1 MDPKRFERHALGEV
15 RRTLG
20 QNSYWAFHPA
30 PLPRRLALGAETAAL
45 LGEAESALG
54 RLDGVSQ
61 LLPNPNLLVRPY
73 LVREAVA
80 STRIEGTR
88 ASIAEVYDADASDA
102 GLTPDLEEVV
112 NYVRATE
119 HAVAR
124 LAELPLSMR
133 LVLEAHEI
141 LLDGVLGRNKQPG
154 HTRSTQNW
162 IGSANSTIDTA
173 TYVPPPPDVLDAA
186 LADWERFV
194 NDHSTALPVLAQCAL
209 MHYQFEAIHPF
220 LDGNGRVGRLLIVLF
235 LIDRARLARPVLY
248 LSPYLERHRDTYIRH
263 LQAIHEHGDPDP
275 WIGFFCQGVA
285 EQAGDAVRRARRLVE
300 LREDYRRRVP
310 AQANAQALIDVLF
323 ATPVLTSRLVERHLD
338 VTRPTS
344 LRLLQQFATA
354 GVLLPRPPGPRGQHR
369 WQADEIVDALTDN
382 T

>member
-15 RRTLG
+15 RPTLG
-20 QNSYWAFHPA
+20 QNSYWAFYPA

-61 LLPNPNLLVRPY
+61 LLPNPNLLVRSY
-73 LVREAVA
+73 LVREGVA

-88 ASIAEVYDADASDA
+88 ASFAEVYDADASDA
-102 GLTPDLEEVV
+102 GLTPDMEEVV

-124 LAELPLSMR
+124 LAELPLSTR
-133 LVLEAHEI
+133 LVREAHEI
-141 LLDGVLGRNKQPG
+141 LLDGVRGRDKQPG

-173 TYVPPPPDVLDAA
+173 NYVPPPPDVMDAA

-194 NDHSTALPVLAQCAL
+194 NDHSTALPVLAQRAL
-209 MHYQFEAIHPF
+209 MRYQFEAIHPF

-235 LIDRARLARPVLY
+235 RVQTMIS
-248 LSPYLERHRDTYIRH
+248 LSVRSSSERSVGSEVMTRWAD
-263 LQAIHEHGDPDP
+263 
-275 WIGFFCQGVA
+275 
-285 EQAGDAVRRARRLVE
+285 RRA
-300 LREDYRRRVP
+300 
-310 AQANAQALIDVLF
+310 Q
-323 ATPVLTSRLVERHLD
+323 TT
-338 VTRPTS
+338 T
-344 LRLLQQFATA
+344 
-354 GVLLPRPPGPRGQHR
+354 
-369 WQADEIVDALTDN
+369 
-382 T
+382 

>member
-1 MDPKRFERHALGEV
+1 LGEV
-15 RRTLG
+15 RRTAG
-20 QNSYWAFHPA
+20 RHGYWAFHPS
-30 PLPRRLALGAETAAL
+30 PLPRRLALSGETVAL

-61 LLPNPNLLVRPY
+61 LVPNPNLLVRPY

-102 GLTPDLEEVV
+102 GLTPDMEEVV

-124 LAELPLSMR
+124 LADLPLSMR
-133 LVLEAHEI
+133 LVREAHEI
-141 LLDGVLGRNKQPG
+141 LLDGVRGRDKQPG
-154 HTRSTQNW
+154 QVRATQNW
-162 IGSANSTIDTA
+162 IGSATSTIDTA
-173 TYVPPPPDVLDAA
+173 TYVPPPPDVMGASLD
-186 LADWERFV
+186 DWERFV
-194 NDHSTALPVLAQCAL
+194 NDQSTALPALAQCAL

-235 LIDRARLARPVLY
+235 LIDRGRLARPVLY
-248 LSPYLERHRDTYIRH
+248 VSPYLERHRETYIGH
-263 LQAIHEHGDPDP
+263 LQAIHEHGNTDP
-275 WIGFFCQGVA
+275 WIGFFCQAVA
-285 EQAGDAVRRARRLVE
+285 DQAGDAVRRARRLVE

-310 AQANAQALIDVLF
+310 AQANAQALVDVLF
-323 ATPVLTSRLVERHLD
+323 ETPVLTSRLVEHHLD

-344 LRLLQQFATA
+344 LRLLHQFAAA
-354 GVLLPRPPGPRGQHR
+354 GVLVARPAGPRGQHR
-369 WQADEIVDALTDN
+369 WQANEIVHALTDD

>member
-1 MDPKRFERHALGEV
+1 MDPGRYQRHAFGEV
-15 RRTLG
+15 RRTPG
-20 QNSYWAFHPA
+20 RHGYWAFHPA
-30 PLPRRLALGAETAAL
+30 SLPRRMALGAETAVL

-54 RLDGVSQ
+54 RLDGISQ
-61 LLPNPNLLVRPY
+61 SLPNPNLLVRPY

-88 ASIAEVYDADASDA
+88 ASIAEVYDADVSDA
-102 GLTPDLEEVV
+102 GLTPDMEEVV

-124 LAELPLSMR
+124 LADLPLSMR
-133 LVLEAHEI
+133 LVREAHEI
-141 LLDGVLGRNKQPG
+141 LLDGVRGRDKQPG
-154 HTRSTQNW
+154 QVRTTQNW
-162 IGSANSTIDTA
+162 IGSATSTIDTA
-173 TYVPPPPDVLDAA
+173 TYVPPPPDVMGAA
-186 LADWERFV
+186 LDDWERFV
-194 NDHSTALPVLAQCAL
+194 NDESTALPVLAQCAL

-235 LIDRARLARPVLY
+235 LIDRGRLARPVLY
-248 LSPYLERHRDTYIRH
+248 VSPYLERRRDSYIGH

-275 WIGFFCQGVA
+275 WIGFFCQAVA
-285 EQAGDAVRRARRLVE
+285 DQAGDAVRRARRLVE

-310 AQANAQALIDVLF
+310 AQANAQALVDVLF
-323 ATPVLTSRLVERHLD
+323 ATPVLTSRLVEQHLD

-354 GVLLPRPPGPRGQHR
+354 GVLAPRPAGPRGQHR
-369 WQADEIVDALTDN
+369 WQADDIVHALTDD